1 MNQSQ
6 WPGTSSQQQQI
17 ISYPQKLP
25 RVPDW
30 RCLAKPSPAG
40 RGQLP
45 NVHLQP
51 DVGGDGVG
59 GGGGGGVGSVGGVVD
74 SILFYSILCRRYL
87 GRNGDVDILVPPYA
101 GAGQASGLWPQS
113 SCCPSLTPA
122 LHPETTCT
130 RGERKRDSF
139 GRNRGAHG
147 VASAAIPLNGK
158 KCELKSKG

>member
-6 WPGTSSQQQQI
+6 WHGTSSQQQQI

-30 RCLAKPSPAG
+30 RRLAKPSPAG

-59 GGGGGGVGSVGGVVD
+59 GGGGGVGGVGGVLGYHPLLHNAVKMTRTRVD
-74 SILFYSILCRRYL
+74 DCI
-87 GRNGDVDILVPPYA
+87 
-101 GAGQASGLWPQS
+101 
-113 SCCPSLTPA
+113 
-122 LHPETTCT
+122 
-130 RGERKRDSF
+130 
-139 GRNRGAHG
+139 NRG
-147 VASAAIPLNGK
+147 SALFETMGELHVTKLEKQAEQGAAQAGWPLSARR
-158 KCELKSKG
+158 SKVPH